1 MNIKQSTLAAA
12 VTAALAFGA
21 SGQAL
26 AYVYGAS
33 GLTIDNLSI
42 TIVPTAGSVTVNRF
56 DFALSNLAALNGA
69 TLASSA
75 TCGGTPG
82 GALNNNCTQAIGS
95 MNAAVINAP
104 GSAPARTENQLTGG
118 EFTFLG
124 PVAFTGDFAN
134 ADSWI
139 VQAELVNLGQPTKTH
154 NIAESLLNAGT
165 SALGNSQIQS
175 ITGLNLN
182 FSVDNSAN
190 FTLIFDADPDLRA
203 AIFGERGSSSAQAS
217 LTTVFQ
223 LQRDGG
229 GGFVQ
234 WSPQGTPLV
243 NDCVFS
249 VVATCNETADTQ
261 DLNVTVGTTSNNTQ
275 AISSWDPNAINLTR
289 FGLSVTGLSA
299 GTWSLTLVE
308 TKANRLARVPE
319 PGVLALL
326 GIGLL
331 GLGVS
336 ARRNKK
342 LA

>member
-12 VTAALAFGA
+12 VTAALAMGA

-33 GLTIDNLSI
+33 GLTVDNLSI
-42 TIVPTAGSVTVNRF
+42 TIIPNGGSVTVNRF
-56 DFALSNLAALNGA
+56 DFALSNLAALNGN

-82 GALNNNCTQAIGS
+82 SGNHNCTQTLGS
-95 MNAAVINAP
+95 MDAAVVNAP

-124 PVAFTGDFAN
+124 PVAAFTGDFSN

-154 NIAESLLNAGT
+154 NIAESLLNNGT
-165 SALGNSQIQS
+165 SALGTSTIQS
-175 ITGLNLN
+175 ITGLTIV
-182 FSVDNSAN
+182 FTVSGGPAN
-190 FTLIFDADPDLRA
+190 FLLSFDADPDLRA
-203 AIFGERGSSSAQAS
+203 AIFGETGSASAQAS
-217 LTTVFQ
+217 LSTVLT
-223 LQRDGG
+223 LQNNTGA
-229 GGFVQ
+229 GFVQ
-234 WSPQGTPLV
+234 WSPQGTGA
-243 NDCVFS
+243 NDCLALGVTS
-249 VVATCNETADTQ
+249 CTETADSQ
-261 DLNVTVGTTSNNTQ
+261 DLNVTIGTTTNNTFSN
-275 AISSWDPNAINLTR
+275 SSWDPNAINLTG
-289 FGLSVTGLSA
+289 FGLSAIGLGA

-331 GLGVS
+331 GLGMS